1 MILEKLFEKL
11 RKEKT
16 DAEKQGIT
24 YFMDPTYFRYPIDV
38 FDPHSTTAAMR
49 LSAVSACVEIRS
61 DSVGKMPFYVK
72 NVKDKEIDAEHPL
85 SKLLRVRPNKHMTPY
100 TFKKLLETW
109 RLLKGNAYV
118 YLARDERTGEI
129 TDLIPL
135 SPDFVAP
142 FVDDD
147 GELWYRF
154 TNGAVQRLI
163 SNDSIIHLKCFTD
176 DGILGTSV
184 LSRAALKLQTL
195 YDQERYQNQFY
206 ANNARPAGTLTVD
219 TDMSKEAKDKIR
231 DEWARIYGGVDNAFK
246 VAVLDHGLQYKPIA
260 MSQSD
265 AQFIESVEAS
275 IADIA
280 RYFLVP
286 LYKLQAG
293 KQTYQS
299 NEQNAIEYVTTALAP
314 TIKQYEEEFTYK
326 CLFEKEIEEGKEV
339 VVNLNAEMRGDSS
352 TRSQWFKTMREIGV
366 YSVNDIRR
374 LEDLPDVPGGDI
386 RIAPLNNI
394 SLDRMDEY
402 FESLMQKADVGQD
415 NRFKSGESEAQ
426 DVGMEEKMDG
436 KEEE

>member
-1 MILEKLFEKL
+1 MGFEKLFQKL
-11 RKEKT
+11 RKERDEAQT
-16 DAEKQGIT
+16 RGIV
-24 YFMDPTYFRYPIDV
+24 YFEDPTYFRYPLET
-38 FDPHSTTAAMR
+38 FDAQSTTQAMR

-72 NVKDKEIDAEHPL
+72 NREDKVIDIEHPL
-85 SKLLRVRPNKHMTPY
+85 SRLLRVRPNRNMTPY

-118 YLARDERTGEI
+118 YLARDEQNGLI

-135 SPDFVAP
+135 SPDYVEP
-142 FVDDD
+142 FSDDD
-147 GELWYRF
+147 GRLWYRYSKG
-154 TNGAVQRLI
+154 TMQRLI
-163 SNDSIIHLKCFTD
+163 DDESVIHLKGFTD
-176 DGILGTSV
+176 DGVIGTSV
-184 LSRAALKLQTL
+184 LSRAALKLKTL
-195 YDQERYQNQFY
+195 YEQERYQNRFY
-206 ANNARPAGTLTVD
+206 SNNARPSGAIVVD
-219 TDMSKEAKDKIR
+219 SDLSTEAKDEIR
-231 DEWARIYGGVDNAFK
+231 KEWQRVYGGVDNAFK
-246 VAVLDHGLQYKPIA
+246 VAVLDHGMDYRTVSL
-260 MSQSD
+260 SQSD
-265 AQFIESVEAS
+265 AQFLETVEAS

-326 CLFEKEIEEGKEV
+326 CLFAKEIEEGKEV
-339 VVNLNAEMRGDSS
+339 VINLNAEMRGDST
-352 TRSQWFKTMREIGV
+352 TRSQWFKTMREIGA

-394 SLDRMDEY
+394 SLERMDEY
-402 FESLMQKADVGQD
+402 FQSLMQKDDVGQD
-415 NRFKSGESEAQ
+415 NRLKANAAQEDESKENS
-426 DVGMEEKMDG
+426 DR